1 MMLEIWKEL
10 NSGKGPIQLKMT
22 HLDED
27 TIAEIESILWSNE
40 RPSRGR
46 FHQGRGENYR
56 THGVEMN
63 PVGICPPQGSTCFS

>member
-1 MMLEIWKEL
+1 MMLEVWKEL

-27 TIAEIESILWSNE
+27 TISEIESILWSNE

-46 FHQGRGENYR
+46 FHEGRGRKLPHQRCRDEHLR
-56 THGVEMN
+56 DWFV
-63 PVGICPPQGSTCFS
+63 